1 MSRSIFRLWI
11 SLAVGIALLA
21 VALPLS
27 GLLGLRQGSLFPV
40 RWVQVSG
47 PLKRVSAE
55 QVRSSVAP
63 LLDRGLFAL
72 SAHQVKAVVE
82 ALPWVERAEVRKV
95 WPGTISVRIAE
106 RSALARWGDDQLIT
120 TEGKHLDISSAD
132 ALGDMPQ
139 LSGPPGRQ
147 QELIDFYRGA
157 APALAG
163 ARLCIVAARL
173 SEGGGLTVTL
183 DDGTHVLLGSDA
195 LLTRWQRFVKALPD
209 LRAQAQGR
217 NLERVDLR
225 YTHGLAVR
233 WRALETVDV
242 PAVAA
247 LPAASGPAL

>member
-1 MSRSIFRLWI
+1 MFRLWI

-27 GLLGLRQGSLFPV
+27 GLLGLKSGSFFPV

-47 PLKRVSAE
+47 PLKRISAE

-63 LLDRGLFAL
+63 LLAEGLFAL
-72 SAHQVKAVVE
+72 SAREVKAVVE
-82 ALPWVERAEVRKV
+82 ALPWVERAEVRKI
-95 WPGTISVRIAE
+95 WPGTIAVRVSE
-106 RSALARWGDDQLIT
+106 RSALARWGEDQLIT
-120 TEGKHLDISSAD
+120 TEGKHLAVGSAD
-132 ALGDMPQ
+132 GLGDMPQ

-147 QELIDFYRGA
+147 QELIDFYRDA
-157 APALAG
+157 APALADSRVG
-163 ARLCIVAARL
+163 IVAARL

-183 DDGTHVLLGSDA
+183 DDGTRVLLGSDA
-195 LLTRWQRFVKALPD
+195 VLERWQRFVKALPD

-233 WRALETVDV
+233 WRALETVET
-242 PAVAA
+242 PAVAV
-247 LPAASGPAL
+247 LPAAPGPAL

>member
-1 MSRSIFRLWI
+1 MSRGMFRLWI

-27 GLLGLRQGSLFPV
+27 GLFGLREGVLFPV

-63 LLDRGLFAL
+63 LLGRGLFSL
-72 SAHQVKAVVE
+72 SPREVKTVVE
-82 ALPWVERAEVRKV
+82 ALPWVERAEVRKL
-95 WPGTISVRIAE
+95 WPGTIAVRISE
-106 RSALARWGDDQLIT
+106 RAALARWGDDQLIT
-120 TEGKHLDISSAD
+120 AEGVNLGAGSAD

-157 APALAG
+157 APALAA
-163 ARLCIVAARL
+163 ARLCIVSARL

-195 LLTRWQRFVKALPD
+195 LLERWQRFVKALPN
-209 LRAQAQGR
+209 LREQAQGR

-225 YTHGLAVR
+225 YPHGLAVR
-233 WRALETVDV
+233 WRALETEVT

-247 LPAASGPAL
+247 VPLETERPL